1 MTRTATDIQAEIIAA
16 KAGIAAAQA
25 RLADLEIELN
35 DLEIELA
42 DLENDLENDHLNA
55 MSEAA
60 FDLLA
65 TAETVAPSTKY
76 GPTAR
81 RAADKAVITRKF
93 NAALK
98 VWGGDYANLRAYVF
112 KFGGDYPTAMR
123 YLMANHLAR

>member
-1 MTRTATDIQAEIIAA
+1 MTRTTADIQAE
-16 KAGIAAAQA
+16 IAAAQA

-35 DLEIELA
+35 DLE
-42 DLENDLENDHLNA
+42 NDLENDHLNA
-55 MSEAA
+55 MATAA

-65 TAETVAPSTKY
+65 TAETVAPATKY

-98 VWGGDYANLRAYVF
+98 VWGGDYANLRAYAF
-112 KFGGDYPTAMR
+112 KFRDDYPTAMR

>member
-1 MTRTATDIQAEIIAA
+1 MTRTATDVQAEIIAA

-55 MSEAA
+55 MSAAA

-93 NAALK
+93 NAVLE
-98 VWGGDYANLRAYVF
+98 VWGGDYASLRAYVF